1 MIEIRKIENDFI
13 NKITVATVD
22 IYEVLSG
29 IQRLRDTFVVQLD
42 GVLDISDSSLVD
54 LIYGKL
60 SDIGYE
66 IVVQTNA
73 PYAQPTPTEGSSGI
87 TDPVEV
93 PPGADTQ
100 GQ

>member
-13 NKITVATVD
+13 NKLTVATVD

-29 IQRLRDTFVVQLD
+29 IQRLRDTFVIQLD

-73 PYAQPTPTEGSSGI
+73 PVSYTHLTLPTI
-87 TDPVEV
+87 LLV
-93 PPGADTQ
+93 
-100 GQ
+100 

>member
-1 MIEIRKIENDFI
+1 M
-13 NKITVATVD
+13 
-22 IYEVLSG
+22 
-29 IQRLRDTFVVQLD
+29 RDTFVIQLD

-73 PYAQPTPTEGSSGI
+73 PYSAPAPAP
-87 TDPVEV
+87 TDPAGNESD
-93 PPGADTQ
+93 PIPA

>member
-13 NKITVATVD
+13 NKLTVATVD

-29 IQRLRDTFVVQLD
+29 IQRLRDTFVIQLD

-73 PYAQPTPTEGSSGI
+73 PYTPPPAP
-87 TDPVEV
+87 TDPAGNESD
-93 PPGADTQ
+93 PIPA

>member
-13 NKITVATVD
+13 NKLTVATVD

-29 IQRLRDTFVVQLD
+29 IQRLRDTFVIQLN
-42 GVLDISDSSLVD
+42 GVYDISDSSLVD

-73 PYAQPTPTEGSSGI
+73 PYTPPAPAP
-87 TDPVEV
+87 TDPAGNESDPI
-93 PPGADTQ
+93 PPGQ
-100 GQ
+100 

>member
-1 MIEIRKIENDFI
+1 LRLEKSKTIFI

-29 IQRLRDTFVVQLD
+29 IQRLRDTFVIQLD

-73 PYAQPTPTEGSSGI
+73 PYNQPAPTSGSGGI
-87 TDPVEV
+87 SDPVEV
-93 PPGADTQ
+93 PPGADNP
-100 GQ
+100 

>member
-13 NKITVATVD
+13 NKLTVATVD

-29 IQRLRDTFVVQLD
+29 IQRLRDTFVIQLD

-66 IVVQTNA
+66 VVVQTNA
-73 PYAQPTPTEGSSGI
+73 PYTPPAATPT
-87 TDPVEV
+87 DPAGNESD
-93 PPGADTQ
+93 PIPA

>member
-13 NKITVATVD
+13 NKLTVATVD

-29 IQRLRDTFVVQLD
+29 IQRLRDTFVIQLD

-54 LIYGKL
+54 VIYGKL

-73 PYAQPTPTEGSSGI
+73 PYTNTPAPAP
-87 TDPVEV
+87 TDPAGNESDPI
-93 PPGADTQ
+93 PPGQ
-100 GQ
+100 

>member
-13 NKITVATVD
+13 NKLTVATVD

-29 IQRLRDTFVVQLD
+29 IQRLRDTFVIQLD

-73 PYAQPTPTEGSSGI
+73 PYTPPAAAP
-87 TDPVEV
+87 TDPAGTDSN
-93 PPGADTQ
+93 PIPA

>member
-29 IQRLRDTFVVQLD
+29 IQRLRDTFVIQLD
-42 GVLDISDSSLVD
+42 GVLDIADSSLVD

-73 PYAQPTPTEGSSGI
+73 PYTQPSNTAGSGI
-87 TDPVEV
+87 SDPVEV
-93 PPGADTQ
+93 PPGADNP
-100 GQ
+100 